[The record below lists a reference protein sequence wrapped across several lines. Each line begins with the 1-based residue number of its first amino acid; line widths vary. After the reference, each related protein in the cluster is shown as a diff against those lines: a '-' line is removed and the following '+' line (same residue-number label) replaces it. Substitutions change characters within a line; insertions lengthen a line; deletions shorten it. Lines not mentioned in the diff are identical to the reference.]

1 MNRVFIPVMLAAV
14 ILSSCTDN
22 ELDYGPSPEKMQS
35 RAAIEVTSPGGLIQQ
50 ADGTWKS
57 DNCRV
62 PIVGPGRVINEIN
75 SSTVNVIGV
84 SNGALN
90 NIVDTVITNACN
102 IPVAISA
109 GVAYTPIV
117 SVKDL
122 YHVYAAK
129 QKVGFVYKDTE
140 VGGAKL
146 LDLSL
151 LKGLT
156 LETYLNGQK
165 QESVYTA
172 DETTT
177 LKLDLLSF
185 NVGNSV
191 ADRVL
196 SFDASKPFN
205 EVRMSFTGV
214 DATVA
219 SNIAL
224 AVKYA
229 FVGENPEIRA
239 TSEAQFNSYW
249 TGGTPAIS
257 KSNIASSD
265 NLIDNDL
272 DNSAPFTS
280 QLGIRS
286 YARINLKRSISAGT
300 EVGFY
305 YSTNKVLGL
314 DLFGQAAPTLTSYDT
329 DNKEVEESTPATS
342 LLSLSLIGFSGQTLT
357 NMVTTQECSQIE
369 FKHPAGLLNLG
380 GMNVYYAYI
389 REGVRLDPSNYF
401 TFGDDV
407 TYNYSYRLPEAT
419 KGNVTYTIL
428 SEPYGSNPSVQN
440 GNILIG
446 MSHDGAY
453 RIQALYTAPDGRQLS
468 HTATITHK
476 SVDGNAGCNKAITA
490 ASHGA
495 YAVEALGWKGCLLC
509 LFNGSNNMNNVVD
522 QNPDNYA
529 TSNQLASVLEWSPV
543 AAFKMNTPVSAAG
556 KIRTGFVVQ
565 ANTMLLDLS
574 ALSFFKIKLY
584 DGDNLINNDVT
595 TGNSSV
601 HLSLIGSANDKVRLS
616 VETDQSF
623 DRIELWR
630 KGVADVLTSMRIY
643 SIFYED
649 PSCDESSGMGGCME
663 LMTNLKDDLQI
674 DYNKTLI
681 GAGLLSVG
689 NTFKNLDYL
698 LDGSMETGALLNDGV
713 SLGGSTIALKF
724 RKQKANQSIG
734 LVFGNMGDLLSVNL
748 SKVGELKVYN
758 GDTKVASTA
767 DFDIL
772 GASLISHGGYTYI
785 EVTPEQEFDRIE
797 FTVGGL
803 QLLNTSKICGVFIR
817 PDSDGDGIPDCAD
830 TDDDGDKLEIEDATF
845 HTCYGNVLN
854 IPVNGT
860 PEYSEL
866 SIWCYNS
873 ENKKDITIN
882 ATISGGQ
889 IVIPAQAL
897 PVGRYTLYIYSAD
910 SSQLLAYDVNAII
923 HPQVTTWKTNAA
935 STGWNE
941 WENWTD
947 GSPWSCTNV
956 IIPANA
962 KQYPELASNE
972 KNYCRNIHFESGA
985 EVVGTHY
992 LTMGGKVFVDKTL
1005 QGGHYYLLSAP
1016 LLKMY
1021 TGDMFISPNANW
1033 GKDKYFTVLSADNYK
1048 EIRNQPIVY
1057 QHFWNGAAIEKD
1069 EELNGT
1075 DVGTARWSTD
1085 FNAVNTKYAVGQG
1098 FLFKAGS
1105 SNDRNNYTFR
1115 FPKEHPR
1122 YFYFRSN
1129 GTSTG
1134 KSESIDR
1141 TVANIGHFAMSIPR
1155 KITLNNRESGK
1166 TFLMGNP
1173 FMTHINVAKL
1183 MEANSEI
1190 EEIRVCSGSSY
1201 NKDATIESQTVSSKD
1216 NPNLLVAPMEAF
1228 FVVVKNGTTSFEVI
1242 LNESMLM
1249 QKHKITRKS
1258 RR

>member
-1 MNRVFIPVMLAAV
+1 MNRVLTTVMLAAV

-22 ELDYGPSPEKMQS
+22 ELDYGPQPERLNS
-35 RAAIEVTSPGGLIQQ
+35 RAAIEVTVPGGLIQQ

-84 SNGALN
+84 SNGALD
-90 NIVDTVITNACN
+90 NIVDTDITNACN
-102 IPVAISA
+102 IPAAISA

-122 YHVYAAK
+122 YHVYAAG

-140 VGGAKL
+140 AGGAKL

-196 SFDASKPFN
+196 SFNASKPFN

-239 TSEAQFNSYW
+239 TSEAQFSSYW

-257 KSNIASSD
+257 KNNVASAD

-280 QLGIRS
+280 LVGIRS

-305 YSTNKVLGL
+305 YSTNKILGL
-314 DLFGQAAPTLTSYDT
+314 DLFGQASPTLTSYDAN
-329 DNKEVEESTPATS
+329 NKEVEESTPATS

-369 FKHPAGLLNLG
+369 FTHPAGLLNLG
-380 GMNVYYAYI
+380 GMNVYYAYV

-407 TYNYSYRLPEAT
+407 TYNYSYRLPET
-419 KGNVTYTIL
+419 TEGNVTYTIL

-440 GNILIG
+440 GNILTG

-453 RIQALYTAPDGRQLS
+453 RVQAFYTAPDGRQLS
-468 HTATITHK
+468 HTATIMHK
-476 SVDGNAGCNKAITA
+476 SVGENAGCNKAITA

-713 SLGGSTIALKF
+713 SLGGSTITLKF

-1016 LLKMY
+1016 LLEMY

-1115 FPKEHPR
+1115 FPKEHTR
-1122 YFYFRSN
+1122 YSYFRSN

-1141 TVANIGHFAMSIPR
+1141 TVADIGRFAMSIPR
-1155 KITLNNRESGK
+1155 KITLNNREKGK

-1190 EEIRVCSGSSY
+1190 EEIRVCSGNSY

-1216 NPNLLVAPMEAF
+1216 NSNLLVAPMEAF
-1228 FVVVKNGTTSFEVI
+1228 FVVTKDETTSLEI
-1242 LNESMLM
+1242 TLNENMLM
-1249 QKHKITRKS
+1249 QKHKVTKKS